1 MESMDATTAAAI
13 ATRTPGGDLSEVE
26 YPLPTAPYE
35 LAGRPYWCP
44 VNLAIDALT
53 GRWKTL
59 IVWQLVQNGTV
70 RYGGLKREVRGITHK
85 MLAQSLRELEADGL
99 IVRRVFAVVPPHV
112 EYSLSDAGHAL
123 IPVLRAMEV
132 FGSRY
137 AVAMAEAPGASSSD

>member
-1 MESMDATTAAAI
+1 MESMNSIADPGPAGSASDTADGANAAD
-13 ATRTPGGDLSEVE
+13 G
-26 YPLPTAPYE
+26 APFT

-59 IVWQLVQNGTV
+59 ILWQLVLHGTV

-99 IVRRVFAVVPPHV
+99 IDRRVYAVVPPHV
-112 EYSLSDAGHAL
+112 EYSLSDAGQEL
-123 IPVLRAMEV
+123 VPVLQAMER
-132 FGSRY
+132 FGQRY
-137 AVAMAEAPGASSSD
+137 AVSA

>member
-1 MESMDATTAAAI
+1 MESKGAAMTNRGQAGMP
-13 ATRTPGGDLSEVE
+13 ADVPAETE
-26 YPLPTAPYE
+26 YPIATAPYA

-59 IVWQLVQNGTV
+59 IVWQLVRHGTV

-99 IVRRVFAVVPPHV
+99 VVRRVFAVVPPHV
-112 EYSLSDAGHAL
+112 EYSLSDAGRML
-123 IPVLRAMEV
+123 IPVLEAMEQ
-132 FGSRY
+132 FGQRY
-137 AVAMAEAPGASSSD
+137 AVPTPQP